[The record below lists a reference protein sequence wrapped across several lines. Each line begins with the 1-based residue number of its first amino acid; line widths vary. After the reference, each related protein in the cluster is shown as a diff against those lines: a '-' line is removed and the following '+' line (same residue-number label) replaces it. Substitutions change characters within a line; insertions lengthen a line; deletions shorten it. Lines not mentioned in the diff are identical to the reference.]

1 MPCFIV
7 CLDNFGCFLAIHDGF
22 GKIDILMLDL
32 LIFEVKVPFAQ
43 HQIALTQLVGIL
55 DFIIINHFL
64 QH

>member
-7 CLDNFGCFLAIHDGF
+7 CLDNFRCFLAVYYGF
-22 GKIDILMLDL
+22 VKIDVLMLGL

-43 HQIALTQLVGIL
+43 HQIAVTQLIGIL

-64 QH
+64 